1 MAKPHA
7 SDIHQAV
14 ETARELTADE
24 SGVGVL
30 ARCFLYLHDRNL
42 HLEEVYEHV
51 ENYLHSGMAEQ
62 EHARMVT
69 ALDQAREAD
78 HRQGHE
84 DSDEPLGL

>member
-1 MAKPHA
+1 MAKPHT

-14 ETARELTADE
+14 ETARGLTADE
-24 SGVGVL
+24 SGVGTL